1 MVVVLV
7 LGVGVGVGVIEE
19 GRVGGGERERSSDM
33 CAWATWGVM
42 RPCVFQKIAISVH
55 DGLTISDDLVR
66 QERWETCRRRDLWR
80 LTEPSLSQTQ

>member
-1 MVVVLV
+1 MVVLV

-42 RPCVFQKIAISVH
+42 RPCVFQKIAISVR
-55 DGLTISDDLVR
+55 DELTISDDLVR
-66 QERWETCRRRDLWR
+66 QERCETCRRRDLWR
-80 LTEPSLSQTQ
+80 LTEPSLSRTQ

>member
-7 LGVGVGVGVIEE
+7 LGVGVGVIEE

-42 RPCVFQKIAISVH
+42 RPCVFQKIAISVR

-66 QERWETCRRRDLWR
+66 QERCETCRQRDLWR

>member
-1 MVVVLV
+1 MVVVL
-7 LGVGVGVGVIEE
+7 GVGVGVIEE

-42 RPCVFQKIAISVH
+42 RPCVFQNIAISVR
-55 DGLTISDDLVR
+55 DELTISDDLVR

-80 LTEPSLSQTQ
+80 LTEPSLSQIQ